1 VSARRWGFALALLVP
16 VIALSAKPSAESEI
30 RRVEAA
36 LCLAFQ
42 DGDAD
47 TLRRDLDPTFTL
59 VDSRGNVTD
68 FAQNIAEVEKRD
80 PLYSE
85 FRNHDQV
92 VRVYGDSAI
101 VTGITSVKGTS
112 GGEAFAADFRF
123 TDTWVHRKDGWKL
136 AASHASRIA
145 APAH

>member
-1 VSARRWGFALALLVP
+1 MSARGWVFALALLVP
-16 VIALSAKPSAESEI
+16 AIVLAGKPAPSAEDDI

-36 LCLAFQ
+36 LCKAFEA
-42 DGDAD
+42 GDAAA
-47 TLRRDLDPTFTL
+47 LRRDLDPTFTL
-59 VDSRGNVTD
+59 VDSRGTVTD

-85 FRNHDQV
+85 FRNHGQT

-101 VTGITSVKGTS
+101 VIGITSVKGTS

-123 TDTWVHRKDGWKL
+123 TDTWVKRKDGWKL
-136 AASHASRIA
+136 AASHATRLP
-145 APAH
+145 AP